1 MSRHIVIYPG
11 TFDPL
16 TFGHLDIIQ
25 RASRLGDELIVA
37 VAANAGKG
45 PLLTVEE
52 RTDLVTTEC
61 RHLSDDGTVKVPVR
75 VLNFSNLLTD
85 FAREQGASVVIRG
98 LRAVSDFEI
107 EFQMASINKRLHGD
121 LETVFLMA
129 AEHQHFVASRFVK
142 EVSRY
147 GGDISSF
154 VPASVVRKM
163 KQIGA
168 AHDCNPG

>member
-1 MSRHIVIYPG
+1 MTKRIVIYPG

-16 TFGHLDIIQ
+16 TYGHLDIIE
-25 RASRLGDELIVA
+25 RASKLGDELIVA
-37 VAANAGKG
+37 VAANAGKD
-45 PLLTVEE
+45 PLLSIED
-52 RTDLVTTEC
+52 RTELVAAEARRLFEDGRITTQI
-61 RHLSDDGTVKVPVR
+61 R
-75 VLNFSNLLTD
+75 VLNFSTLLTN
-85 FAREQGASVVIRG
+85 FAREQGASVIVRG

-142 EVSRY
+142 EVSRF

-163 KQIGA
+163 RDVNAG
-168 AHDCNPG
+168 

>member
-1 MSRHIVIYPG
+1 MAKRIVIYPG

-16 TFGHLDIIQ
+16 TYGHMDIIE

-45 PLLTVEE
+45 PLLSVED
-52 RTDLVTTEC
+52 RTELVAIEAN
-61 RHLSDDGTVKVPVR
+61 RLQEDGTITTPIR
-75 VLNFSNLLTD
+75 VLNFATLLTD
-85 FAREQGASVVIRG
+85 FAREQGASLIVRG

-121 LETVFLMA
+121 LETAFLMA

-142 EVSRY
+142 EVSKF

-163 KQIGA
+163 KDLSGR
-168 AHDCNPG
+168 

>member
-1 MSRHIVIYPG
+1 MSRIVIYPG

-16 TFGHLDIIQ
+16 TFGHIDIIE
-25 RASRLGDELIVA
+25 RASKLGDELIVA

-45 PLLTVEE
+45 PLLSVEE
-52 RTDLVTTEC
+52 RTELVAQEVK
-61 RHLSDDGTVKVPVR
+61 RLNEDGTITTPIR
-75 VLNFSNLLTD
+75 VLSFTSLLTD
-85 FAREQGASVVIRG
+85 LAREQGASIIVRG

-142 EVSRY
+142 EVSKY

-163 KQIGA
+163 NSLKS
-168 AHDCNPG
+168 

>member
-1 MSRHIVIYPG
+1 MDRHIVIYPG

-16 TFGHLDIIQ
+16 TYGHLDIIE
-25 RASRLGDELIVA
+25 RASKLGDELIVA

-45 PLLTVEE
+45 PLLSIEA
-52 RTDLVTTEC
+52 RTALVAAEA
-61 RHLSDDGTVKVPVR
+61 RRLAEDGTITTPIR
-75 VLNFSNLLTD
+75 VLNFSTLLTD
-85 FAREQGASVVIRG
+85 FAREQGASVIVRG

-129 AEHQHFVASRFVK
+129 AEQQHFVASRFVK
-142 EVSRY
+142 EVSRF

-154 VPASVVRKM
+154 VPASVLRKM
-163 KQIGA
+163 RDVNA
-168 AHDCNPG
+168 D

>member
-1 MSRHIVIYPG
+1 MTRRIVIYPG

-16 TFGHLDIIQ
+16 TYGHLDIIE
-25 RASRLGDELIVA
+25 RASKLGDELIVA

-45 PLLTVEE
+45 PLLSIKD
-52 RTDLVTTEC
+52 RTELVAAEARRLTEDGSVTT
-61 RHLSDDGTVKVPVR
+61 LIT
-75 VLNFSNLLTD
+75 VLNFSTLLTD
-85 FAREQGASVVIRG
+85 FAREQGASMIVRG

-142 EVSRY
+142 EVSRF

-163 KQIGA
+163 RDVNAG
-168 AHDCNPG
+168 

>member
-1 MSRHIVIYPG
+1 MTRRIVIYPG

-16 TFGHLDIIQ
+16 TYGHLDIIE
-25 RASRLGDELIVA
+25 RASKLGDELIVA

-45 PLLTVEE
+45 PLLSIKD
-52 RTDLVTTEC
+52 RTELVAAEARRLTEDGSVTT
-61 RHLSDDGTVKVPVR
+61 LIT
-75 VLNFSNLLTD
+75 VLNFSTLLTD
-85 FAREQGASVVIRG
+85 FAREQGASMIVRG

-142 EVSRY
+142 EVSRF

-154 VPASVVRKM
+154 VPASVLRKM
-163 KQIGA
+163 RDVNAG
-168 AHDCNPG
+168 

>member
-1 MSRHIVIYPG
+1 MAKRIVIYPG

-16 TFGHLDIIQ
+16 TYGHMDIIE
-25 RASRLGDELIVA
+25 RASKLGDELIVA

-45 PLLTVEE
+45 PLLSVED
-52 RTDLVTTEC
+52 RTELVAIEAN
-61 RHLSDDGTVKVPVR
+61 RLQEDGTIKTPIR
-75 VLNFSNLLTD
+75 VLNFSTLLTD
-85 FAREQGASVVIRG
+85 FAREQRASVIVRG

-142 EVSRY
+142 EVSRF

-154 VPASVVRKM
+154 VPASVARKM
-163 KQIGA
+163 S
-168 AHDCNPG
+168 DLPRD

>member
-1 MSRHIVIYPG
+1 MTKRIVIYPG

-16 TFGHLDIIQ
+16 TYGHLDIIE
-25 RASRLGDELIVA
+25 RSSKLGDELIVA

-45 PLLTVEE
+45 PLLSVED
-52 RTDLVTTEC
+52 RTDLVTTEVQ
-61 RHLSDDGTVKVPVR
+61 RLAEDGTIITPIR
-75 VLNFSNLLTD
+75 VLNFSTLLTD
-85 FAREQGASVVIRG
+85 FARDQKASIIVRG

-142 EVSRY
+142 EVSRF

-163 KQIGA
+163 NEVGS
-168 AHDCNPG
+168 G

>member
-1 MSRHIVIYPG
+1 MTPRISIYPG

-16 TFGHLDIIQ
+16 TFGHIDIIE
-25 RASRLGDELIVA
+25 RAARLGNQLIVA
-37 VAANAGKG
+37 VAENSGKQ
-45 PLLTVEE
+45 PLFSVEE
-52 RTDLVTTEC
+52 RTQIVADEIQRINNTNNVPYPVLV
-61 RHLSDDGTVKVPVR
+61 K
-75 VLNFSNLLTD
+75 NFSGLLTD
-85 FAREQGASVVIRG
+85 FADSQDAHVVIRG
-98 LRAVSDFEI
+98 LRAVADFEY

-142 EVSRY
+142 EVNKL

-163 KQIGA
+163 KQISGS
-168 AHDCNPG
+168 

>member
-1 MSRHIVIYPG
+1 MSKRIVIYPG

-16 TFGHLDIIQ
+16 TYGHMDIIE
-25 RASRLGDELIVA
+25 RAAKLGDELIVA

-45 PLLTVEE
+45 PLLSVED
-52 RTDLVTTEC
+52 RTELVQTEVA
-61 RHLSDDGTVKVPVR
+61 RLSDDGTITTPIR
-75 VLNFSNLLTD
+75 VLNFSTLLTD
-85 FAREQGASVVIRG
+85 FAREQNATVIVRG

-142 EVSRY
+142 EVSKF

-163 KQIGA
+163 KQISAG
-168 AHDCNPG
+168 

>member
-1 MSRHIVIYPG
+1 MTKRIVIYPG

-16 TFGHLDIIQ
+16 TYGHLDIIE
-25 RASRLGDELIVA
+25 RASQLGDELIVA

-45 PLLTVEE
+45 PLLGIGD
-52 RTDLVTTEC
+52 RTELVAAEA
-61 RHLSDDGTVKVPVR
+61 RRLSEDGTITTPIR
-75 VLNFSNLLTD
+75 VLNFSTLLTD
-85 FAREQGASVVIRG
+85 FAREQSASVIVRG

-129 AEHQHFVASRFVK
+129 AEQQHFVASRFVK
-142 EVSRY
+142 EVSRF

-163 KQIGA
+163 RDVNAG
-168 AHDCNPG
+168 

>member
-1 MSRHIVIYPG
+1 MMAKRIVIYPG

-16 TFGHLDIIQ
+16 TYGHMDIIE

-45 PLLTVEE
+45 PLLSVED
-52 RTDLVTTEC
+52 RTELVAIEAN
-61 RHLSDDGTVKVPVR
+61 RLQEDGTITTPIR
-75 VLNFSNLLTD
+75 VLNFATLLTN
-85 FAREQGASVVIRG
+85 FAREQGASLIVRG

-121 LETVFLMA
+121 LETAFLMA

-142 EVSRY
+142 EVSKF

-163 KQIGA
+163 KDLSG
-168 AHDCNPG
+168 H

>member
-1 MSRHIVIYPG
+1 MSKRIVIYPG

-16 TFGHLDIIQ
+16 TYGHVDIIQ
-25 RASRLGDELIVA
+25 RAARLGDELIVA
-37 VAANAGKG
+37 VATNAGKG
-45 PLLTVEE
+45 PLLSVED
-52 RTDLVTTEC
+52 RTELVRTEAQ
-61 RHLSDDGTVKVPVR
+61 RLTEDGTITTPIR
-75 VLNFSNLLTD
+75 VLNFSTLLTD
-85 FAREQGASVVIRG
+85 FAREQNATVIVRG

-107 EFQMASINKRLHGD
+107 EFQMASINKRLHGG

-142 EVSRY
+142 EVNKL

-163 KQIGA
+163 KQISGS
-168 AHDCNPG
+168 

>member
-1 MSRHIVIYPG
+1 MTERIVIYPG

-16 TFGHLDIIQ
+16 TYGHLDIIE
-25 RASRLGDELIVA
+25 RASKLGDELIVA

-45 PLLTVEE
+45 PLLSIED
-52 RTDLVTTEC
+52 RTELVAAESL
-61 RHLSDDGTVKVPVR
+61 RLAGDGTITTPIR
-75 VLNFSNLLTD
+75 VLNFSTLLTD
-85 FAREQGASVVIRG
+85 FAREQGASVIVRG

-142 EVSRY
+142 EVSRF

-154 VPASVVRKM
+154 VPASVLRKM
-163 KQIGA
+163 RDVNAG
-168 AHDCNPG
+168 

>member
-1 MSRHIVIYPG
+1 MTRRIVIYPG

-16 TFGHLDIIQ
+16 TYGHLDIIE
-25 RASRLGDELIVA
+25 RASKLGDELIVA
-37 VAANAGKG
+37 VAANAGKS
-45 PLLTVEE
+45 PLLSIED
-52 RTDLVTTEC
+52 RTELVTAEA
-61 RHLSDDGTVKVPVR
+61 RRLAEDGTITTPIR
-75 VLNFSNLLTD
+75 VLNFSTLLTD
-85 FAREQGASVVIRG
+85 FAREQGASVIVRG

-142 EVSRY
+142 EVSRF

-154 VPASVVRKM
+154 VPASVLLKM
-163 KQIGA
+163 RDVNAG
-168 AHDCNPG
+168 

>member
-1 MSRHIVIYPG
+1 M
-11 TFDPL
+11 
-16 TFGHLDIIQ
+16 
-25 RASRLGDELIVA
+25 A

-45 PLLTVEE
+45 PLLSIED
-52 RTDLVTTEC
+52 RTELVAAEA
-61 RHLSDDGTVKVPVR
+61 RRRAEDGTITTSIS
-75 VLNFSNLLTD
+75 VLNFSTLLTD
-85 FAREQGASVVIRG
+85 FAREQGASVIVRG

-142 EVSRY
+142 EVSRF

-154 VPASVVRKM
+154 VPARVVRKM
-163 KQIGA
+163 TDVNAG
-168 AHDCNPG
+168 